1 MPIVI
6 IILGTAIAD
15 ALILSLDRDSVRGF
29 LAIAPFARILQS
41 GRGKEKF
48 SLVTIHV
55 KVKGKLGHGGSISE
69 TESVSKPKHRITE
82 SEDKKNI
89 QEVTDHP
96 KVPLDLFVVHGD
108 ILLHNGEG
116 CNNKN
121 HNDDALE
128 KRFVGRGHADIVSP
142 F

>member
-1 MPIVI
+1 MPIVV

-15 ALILSLDRDSVRGF
+15 ALIFSLDRDSVRGF
-29 LAIAPFARILQS
+29 LTLAPFARILQS
-41 GRGKEKF
+41 GTGKEKF
-48 SLVTIHV
+48 TVVQVHV

-82 SEDKKNI
+82 CEDEKNI
-89 QEVTDHP
+89 QEVTDHSQL
-96 KVPLDLFVVHGD
+96 PLDLFVVHGD

-128 KRFVGRGHADIVSP
+128 KRFVGRGHADIIDP